1 MTVPETSPD
10 RRPGSKSS
18 LEKLHALVPAAE
30 EVDQAERLTVGQAVG
45 LLEHVLGAE
54 IVEVV
59 PHRRPR

>member
-18 LEKLHALVPAAE
+18 LETLHALVPAAE
-30 EVDQAERLTVGQAVG
+30 EVDLAERLTVGQATG

-54 IVEVV
+54 VIEVR
-59 PHRRPR
+59 PNRRTS